1 MARMATTSI
10 NISTV
15 AILRLADDS
24 QPTAGSRFCSALPHN
39 TQVLAWTTSNE
50 HRHGNIM
57 HLLQLDAEAVNQRP
71 IVSTLDRESIAHRW
85 IVIADNELEFAG
97 KLLDKYTY
105 TWRSPEL
112 HRIRKAAAELFC

>member
-1 MARMATTSI
+1 MATTSI

-50 HRHGNIM
+50 HRHGNMM
-57 HLLQLDAEAVNQRP
+57 HLLQLDAKSVNRHP
-71 IVSTLDRESIAHRW
+71 ILSGADSFLNTI
-85 IVIADNELEFAG
+85 IVLSD
-97 KLLDKYTY
+97 
-105 TWRSPEL
+105 
-112 HRIRKAAAELFC
+112 